1 MQTLTDPWQS
11 LIRLLRYRPRSIA
24 ESRKRL
30 QSQGFS
36 DEAIEETL
44 QRAETANLL
53 NDRLFA
59 RLWVQDRLLNHPLSQ
74 QAIKRELLEKGIAKE
89 TVTQVVEELYPPE
102 KERRLALELAQKRFE
117 RYHGLDE
124 KRRTRRMMSYLTRRG
139 FSFSLARKI
148 VRSLEVQY
156 NND

>member
-1 MQTLTDPWQS
+1 MQTLTNPWQS
-11 LIRLLRYRPRSIA
+11 LIRLLRYQPRSIA

-59 RLWVQDRLLNHPLSQ
+59 RLWVEERLLNRPLSQ
-74 QAIKRELLEKGIAKE
+74 QAIKRELLKKGIAKE
-89 TVTQVVEELYPPE
+89 TVTQVVEELYPHE
-102 KERRLALELAQKRFE
+102 KERWLALKLAQERFE
-117 RYHGLDE
+117 RYRGLDE
-124 KRRTRRMMSYLTRRG
+124 KRRTRRMISYLTRRG
-139 FSFSLARKI
+139 FSFPLALEI

-156 NND
+156 NNE